1 MRALGELTRLFGK
14 PKPLEPSARPEPEL
28 INGKPREMTGFFAQ
42 LTPEQ
47 KAEALSYRGPEAV
60 GDRAFLQ
67 KRWL

>member
-14 PKPLEPSARPEPEL
+14 RKPLEPSARPEPEL

-47 KAEALSYRGPEAV
+47 KAEALSYRGP
-60 GDRAFLQ
+60 
-67 KRWL
+67 